1 MLEIVIPTF
10 NYEGN
15 DYVIKEIKNINSLD
29 SVIKFC
35 DGSVNNVFADVD
47 VCEDYKTVLYDV
59 FKKYKWL
66 NRIIIKSQD
75 DLIKVF
81 KRQFIILATKND

>member
-1 MLEIVIPTF
+1 MISTF

-15 DYVIKEIKNINSLD
+15 YFVIKKIKNIKSLD

-35 DGSVNNVFADVD
+35 DGSVNNIFVDADE
-47 VCEDYKTVLYDV
+47 CRDYKVVVYDV

-81 KRQFIILATKND
+81 KRQFINLATKND